1 MSTIIRHTGNYQD
14 WNVYR
19 KAVIVCDLTEV
30 FLTRFMAGYGRTIDQ
45 MRQAAR
51 SCKQN
56 IVEGSCAA
64 AVSRETEIKLTGVA
78 KASLQELAEDYRD
91 YLRQHAL
98 EIWELTDPR
107 TTRTRQYLKT
117 HDDPA
122 EVVDCCRDSPAGVIA
137 NIMLTLIAQLD
148 SMLRAVIDRVEAQF
162 IAQGGIRERMTAT
175 RLRVSVRKEPT
186 FT

>member
-1 MSTIIRHTGNYQD
+1 MQKIIHHTGNYQD

-19 KAVIVCDLTEV
+19 KAVIVCDLSEV
-30 FLTRFMAGYGRTIDQ
+30 FLCRFMKSYGRTVDQ

-91 YLRQHAL
+91 YLRQHSL
-98 EIWELTDPR
+98 EQWGLNDPR
-107 TTRTRQYLKT
+107 TARTRRYLRDN
-117 HDDPA
+117 DDPVT
-122 EVVDCCRDSPAGVIA
+122 VVECCRNSSAAVIA

-148 SMLRAVIDRVEAQF
+148 SMLRSVIDRAEAKF
-162 IAQGGIRERMTAT
+162 IAEGGIRERMTAS
-175 RLRVSVRKEPT
+175 RLHHRKQT
-186 FT
+186 KGY